1 VGRTD
6 RQRLG
11 DGAEALARRHL
22 ESAGLECVATNYRC
36 RVGELDLVMRTAG
49 TLVIVE
55 VRYRGPGARYSA
67 RDSVSPSKQRRI
79 ARAAEQFLCRH
90 PYYGDTALR
99 FDVVCIDVS
108 ADGRPRL
115 QWLADAFRPW

>member
-1 VGRTD
+1 
-6 RQRLG
+6 
-11 DGAEALARRHL
+11 
-22 ESAGLECVATNYRC
+22 VATNYRC

-55 VRYRGPGARYSA
+55 VRSRGPGARYSA

>member
-1 VGRTD
+1 VARTG

-11 DGAEALARRHL
+11 DGAEELARRHL
-22 ESAGLECVATNYRC
+22 ESAGLECLAANYRC
-36 RVGELDLVMRTAG
+36 RLGELDLLMQTG
-49 TLVIVE
+49 NTLVVVE
-55 VRYRGPGARYSA
+55 VRYRGAGARYSA

-79 ARAAEQFLCRH
+79 VRATEQFLCRH
-90 PYYGDTALR
+90 PRYAQMEFR

-115 QWLADAFRPW
+115 QWLEDAFRPW

>member
-1 VGRTD
+1 VGRTG

-22 ESAGLECVATNYRC
+22 EDAGLECLATNYRC
-36 RVGELDLVMRTAG
+36 RLGELDLVMRAG
-49 TLVIVE
+49 STLVVVE

-67 RDSVSPSKQRRI
+67 RDSVSPTKQWRI
-79 ARAAEQFLCRH
+79 VRAAEQFLCRH
-90 PYYGDTALR
+90 PHYGEMAFR

-108 ADGRPRL
+108 ADRRPRL